1 MSSTC
6 RSRRRGPEPMD
17 GSADRPAVAFE
28 DFVDDLDPD
37 RGYRGITRDAM
48 IAWMRVAYEL
58 SDGAARAE
66 LKQALV
72 SGKVKI
78 FATRDGRDG
87 WEENIFECDE
97 DGPLDPALDLPLLRL
112 ERASRW
118 ERELREQPNERTL
131 EGKHSIRE
139 FWYDADDLRWQIE
152 QQRGK
157 PLAPKVPKQDPKRGL
172 PPPQEELNE
181 ALLDHARERGE
192 KLKQSDKTAR
202 DILVGMDARDRQ
214 TKEAFRAL
222 PEEYRYRQA
231 RPCKSSN

>member
-87 WEENIFECDE
+87 WEENIFECRYYQVLS
-97 DGPLDPALDLPLLRL
+97 GKIPVFNTKILLCNVLYGSNKNIKQIYLQLRL
-112 ERASRW
+112 
-118 ERELREQPNERTL
+118 
-131 EGKHSIRE
+131 
-139 FWYDADDLRWQIE
+139 
-152 QQRGK
+152 
-157 PLAPKVPKQDPKRGL
+157 
-172 PPPQEELNE
+172 
-181 ALLDHARERGE
+181 
-192 KLKQSDKTAR
+192 
-202 DILVGMDARDRQ
+202 
-214 TKEAFRAL
+214 
-222 PEEYRYRQA
+222 
-231 RPCKSSN
+231 